1 MKKPVIY
8 CEQFGFQYDSQK
20 EPTLKNIHL
29 SIEQGETVLILGPSG
44 SGKSTLGHLINGLAP
59 NAYKGTVTGRM
70 EVAGHP
76 ISQTDIF
83 TLSNEV
89 GTVLQDT
96 DGQFLGLTVAEDIA
110 FALENLAVDGTT
122 MHQKVQYWA
131 EKVRLN
137 QLLAHR
143 PQDLSGGQKQ
153 RVSMAGVMIGETPI
167 LLFDEPLANLDPK
180 TGKEAMELIEELK
193 NELSATVVIIEHRLE
208 DVLHCKVDRIIVMQ
222 EGQIISDSTPQKLLT
237 SDTLAQMGIREPLYI
252 SAMRYAGLDLANFHP
267 IDSLANLDLAIQ
279 KEKFQNWQKAQSQ
292 KILSQQT
299 NPLLELEN
307 VSCGYDQ
314 KLILKNLSMSIHQ
327 GEMVAIVGEN
337 GAGKSTLIKLIC
349 GFIPLQNGR
358 MQFKGNDLTKDSIK
372 ERADKIGYVM
382 QNPNQMISQNIVFDE
397 VALGLKLRGVDQETI
412 QQKVHE
418 VLKICGLFPF
428 RNWPIQALS
437 YGQKKRV
444 TIASML
450 ALEPEILIL
459 DEPTAGQDLAHY
471 TQMMDFLEQL
481 NRQGVTIILVTHDM
495 HLMLEYTTRSL
506 VMVDGQVIA
515 DLTPAQLLTNQKLI
529 DQASLKETSLY
540 TLALKLHLEN
550 PSQFVQT
557 FIDYEKANK
566 VRVCDDK

>member
-76 ISQTDIF
+76 IGQTDIF

-137 QLLAHR
+137 RLLAHR

-252 SAMRYAGLDLANFHP
+252 SAMRYAGLDLASFHP

-307 VSCGYDQ
+307 VSCGYGQ

>member
-44 SGKSTLGHLINGLAP
+44 SGKSTLGHLINGLAS

-76 ISQTDIF
+76 VGQTDIF

-299 NPLLELEN
+299 KPLLELDRI
-307 VSCGYDQ
+307 SCGYGQ

-397 VALGLKLRGVDQETI
+397 IALGLKLRGVDQETI

>member
-76 ISQTDIF
+76 IGQTDIF

-208 DVLHCKVDRIIVMQ
+208 DVLHCKVDRILVMQ

-299 NPLLELEN
+299 KPLLELDH

-337 GAGKSTLIKLIC
+337 GTGKSTLIKLIC

-358 MQFKGNDLTKDSIK
+358 MQFKGNDLTKESIK

-397 VALGLKLRGVDQETI
+397 IALGLKLRGVDQETI

>member
-76 ISQTDIF
+76 IGQTDIF

-279 KEKFQNWQKAQSQ
+279 KEKFQNWQKSQSQ

-299 NPLLELEN
+299 NPLLELDHI
-307 VSCGYDQ
+307 SCGYGQ

>member
-76 ISQTDIF
+76 IGQTDIF

-299 NPLLELEN
+299 NPLLELDHI
-307 VSCGYDQ
+307 SCGYDQ

-397 VALGLKLRGVDQETI
+397 IALGLKLRGVDQETI

>member
-70 EVAGHP
+70 EVAGHL
-76 ISQTDIF
+76 IGQTDIF

-267 IDSLANLDLAIQ
+267 IDFLANLDLAIQ

-299 NPLLELEN
+299 NPLLELDHI
-307 VSCGYDQ
+307 SCGYDQ

>member
-76 ISQTDIF
+76 IGQTDIF

-208 DVLHCKVDRIIVMQ
+208 DVLHCKVDRILVMQ

-307 VSCGYDQ
+307 VSCGYGQ

>member
-70 EVAGHP
+70 EVAGHL
-76 ISQTDIF
+76 IGQTDIF

-299 NPLLELEN
+299 NPLLELDHI
-307 VSCGYDQ
+307 SCGYGQ

-358 MQFKGNDLTKDSIK
+358 MQFKGNNLTKDSIK

>member
-76 ISQTDIF
+76 VGQTDIF

-208 DVLHCKVDRIIVMQ
+208 DVLHCKVDRILVMQ

-299 NPLLELEN
+299 KPLLELDH

-358 MQFKGNDLTKDSIK
+358 MQFKGNDLTKESIK

>member
-1 MKKPVIY
+1 
-8 CEQFGFQYDSQK
+8 
-20 EPTLKNIHL
+20 
-29 SIEQGETVLILGPSG
+29 
-44 SGKSTLGHLINGLAP
+44 
-59 NAYKGTVTGRM
+59 
-70 EVAGHP
+70 
-76 ISQTDIF
+76 
-83 TLSNEV
+83 
-89 GTVLQDT
+89 
-96 DGQFLGLTVAEDIA
+96 
-110 FALENLAVDGTT
+110 
-122 MHQKVQYWA
+122 
-131 EKVRLN
+131 
-137 QLLAHR
+137 
-143 PQDLSGGQKQ
+143 
-153 RVSMAGVMIGETPI
+153 MIGETPI

-299 NPLLELEN
+299 NPLLELDHI
-307 VSCGYDQ
+307 SCGYDQ

-481 NRQGVTIILVTHDM
+481 NRQDVTIILVTHDM

>member
-76 ISQTDIF
+76 VGQTDIF

-208 DVLHCKVDRIIVMQ
+208 DVLHCKVDRILVMQ

-299 NPLLELEN
+299 KPLLELDH

-358 MQFKGNDLTKDSIK
+358 MQFKGNDLTKESIK

-397 VALGLKLRGVDQETI
+397 IALGLKLRGVDQETI

-495 HLMLEYTTRSL
+495 HLMLEYTTRAL
-506 VMVDGQVIA
+506 VMVNGQVIA

>member
-20 EPTLKNIHL
+20 EPTLKNIDL

-76 ISQTDIF
+76 IGQTDIF

>member
-70 EVAGHP
+70 EVAGHL
-76 ISQTDIF
+76 IGQTDIF

-193 NELSATVVIIEHRLE
+193 NELSAIVVIIEHRLE

>member
-76 ISQTDIF
+76 VGQTDIF

-208 DVLHCKVDRIIVMQ
+208 DVLHCKVDRILVMQ

-299 NPLLELEN
+299 NPLLELDHI
-307 VSCGYDQ
+307 SCGYDQ

-397 VALGLKLRGVDQETI
+397 IALGLKLRGVDQETI

-495 HLMLEYTTRSL
+495 HLMLEYTTRAL

>member
-76 ISQTDIF
+76 IGQTDIF

-299 NPLLELEN
+299 NPLLELDHI
-307 VSCGYDQ
+307 SCGYDQ

-397 VALGLKLRGVDQETI
+397 VALGLKLRGVNQEMI

-557 FIDYEKANK
+557 FIDYEKVNK

>member
-20 EPTLKNIHL
+20 EPTLKNIDL

-70 EVAGHP
+70 EVAGHL
-76 ISQTDIF
+76 IGQTDIF

-372 ERADKIGYVM
+372 ERADKVGYVM

-529 DQASLKETSLY
+529 NQASLKETSLY

>member
-76 ISQTDIF
+76 IGQTDIF

-299 NPLLELEN
+299 NPLLELDHI
-307 VSCGYDQ
+307 SCGYNQ

-397 VALGLKLRGVDQETI
+397 VALGLKLRGVDQEMI

-529 DQASLKETSLY
+529 NQASLKETSLY

>member
-76 ISQTDIF
+76 VGQTDIF

-279 KEKFQNWQKAQSQ
+279 KEKFQNWQKAQGQ

-299 NPLLELEN
+299 NPLLELDH

-481 NRQGVTIILVTHDM
+481 NRQGITIILVTHDM

>member
-20 EPTLKNIHL
+20 EPTLKNIDL

-70 EVAGHP
+70 EVAGHL
-76 ISQTDIF
+76 IGQTDIF

-307 VSCGYDQ
+307 VSCGYGQ

-557 FIDYEKANK
+557 FIDYEKVNK

>member
-20 EPTLKNIHL
+20 EPTLKNIDL

-59 NAYKGTVTGRM
+59 NAYKGTITGRM
-70 EVAGHP
+70 EVAGHL
-76 ISQTDIF
+76 IGQTDIF

-252 SAMRYAGLDLANFHP
+252 SAMRYAGLDLASFHP

-307 VSCGYDQ
+307 VSCGYGQ

-481 NRQGVTIILVTHDM
+481 NQQGVTIILVTHDM

>member
-76 ISQTDIF
+76 VGQTDIF

-208 DVLHCKVDRIIVMQ
+208 DVLHCKVDRILVMQ

-299 NPLLELEN
+299 NPLLELDH

-397 VALGLKLRGVDQETI
+397 IALGLKLRGVDQETI

>member
-76 ISQTDIF
+76 IGQTDIF

-208 DVLHCKVDRIIVMQ
+208 DVLHCKVDRILVMQ
-222 EGQIISDSTPQKLLT
+222 EGQIISDSTPQKLLI

-299 NPLLELEN
+299 NPLLELDHI
-307 VSCGYDQ
+307 SCGYDQ

-397 VALGLKLRGVDQETI
+397 IALGLKLRGVDQETI

>member
-76 ISQTDIF
+76 VGQTDIF

-299 NPLLELEN
+299 NPLLELDH

-397 VALGLKLRGVDQETI
+397 IALGLKLRGVDQETI

>member
-20 EPTLKNIHL
+20 EPTLKNIDL

-70 EVAGHP
+70 EVAGHL
-76 ISQTDIF
+76 IGQTDIF

-110 FALENLAVDGTT
+110 FALENLAVDGKT

-252 SAMRYAGLDLANFHP
+252 SAMRYAGLDLVNFHP
-267 IDSLANLDLAIQ
+267 IDSLANLDLSIQ

-299 NPLLELEN
+299 NPLLELDHI
-307 VSCGYDQ
+307 SCGYDQ

>member
-70 EVAGHP
+70 EVAGHL
-76 ISQTDIF
+76 IGQTDIF

-358 MQFKGNDLTKDSIK
+358 MQFKGNNLTKDSIK

>member
-70 EVAGHP
+70 EVAGHL
-76 ISQTDIF
+76 IGQTDIF

-237 SDTLAQMGIREPLYI
+237 SNTLAQMGIREPLYI

-299 NPLLELEN
+299 NPLLELDHI
-307 VSCGYDQ
+307 SCGYGQ

-358 MQFKGNDLTKDSIK
+358 MQFKGNNLTKDSIK

>member
-20 EPTLKNIHL
+20 EPTLKNIDL

-70 EVAGHP
+70 EVAGHL
-76 ISQTDIF
+76 IGQTDIF

-208 DVLHCKVDRIIVMQ
+208 DVLHCKVNRIIVMQ

-307 VSCGYDQ
+307 VSCGYGQ

-557 FIDYEKANK
+557 FIDYEKVNK

>member
-76 ISQTDIF
+76 IGQTDIF

-208 DVLHCKVDRIIVMQ
+208 DVLHCKVDRILVMQ

-299 NPLLELEN
+299 NPLLELDHI
-307 VSCGYDQ
+307 SCGYDQ

-349 GFIPLQNGR
+349 GFIPLQNGQ
-358 MQFKGNDLTKDSIK
+358 MKFKGNDLTKDSIK

>member
-76 ISQTDIF
+76 IGQTDIF

-208 DVLHCKVDRIIVMQ
+208 DVLHCKVDRILVMQ

-299 NPLLELEN
+299 NPLLELDHI
-307 VSCGYDQ
+307 SCGYDQ

-397 VALGLKLRGVDQETI
+397 IALGLKLRGVDQETI

>member
-70 EVAGHP
+70 EVAGHL
-76 ISQTDIF
+76 IGQTDIF

-299 NPLLELEN
+299 NPLLELDHI
-307 VSCGYDQ
+307 SCGYDQ

>member
-76 ISQTDIF
+76 IGQTDIF

-208 DVLHCKVDRIIVMQ
+208 DVLHCKVDRILVMQ

-299 NPLLELEN
+299 NSLLELDH

-358 MQFKGNDLTKDSIK
+358 MQFKGNDLTKESIK

-397 VALGLKLRGVDQETI
+397 VALGLKLRGVNQETI

-495 HLMLEYTTRSL
+495 HLMLEYTTRAL

>member
-76 ISQTDIF
+76 IGQTDIF

-267 IDSLANLDLAIQ
+267 IDFLANLDLAIQ

-299 NPLLELEN
+299 NPLLELDHI
-307 VSCGYDQ
+307 SCGYDQ

>member
-20 EPTLKNIHL
+20 EPTLKNIDL

-59 NAYKGTVTGRM
+59 NAYKGTITGRM
-70 EVAGHP
+70 EVAGHL
-76 ISQTDIF
+76 IGQTDIF

-252 SAMRYAGLDLANFHP
+252 SAMRYAGLDLASFHP

-307 VSCGYDQ
+307 VSCGYGQ

>member
-70 EVAGHP
+70 EVAGHL
-76 ISQTDIF
+76 IGQTDIF

-299 NPLLELEN
+299 NPLLELDHI
-307 VSCGYDQ
+307 SCGYGQ

-349 GFIPLQNGR
+349 GFIPLKNGR

>member
-76 ISQTDIF
+76 IGQTDIF

-208 DVLHCKVDRIIVMQ
+208 DVLHCKVDRILVMQ

-299 NPLLELEN
+299 NPLLELDHI
-307 VSCGYDQ
+307 SCGYGQ

-349 GFIPLQNGR
+349 GFIPLQSGR

-540 TLALKLHLEN
+540 TLALKLHLDN

>member
-59 NAYKGTVTGRM
+59 NAYRGTVTGRM
-70 EVAGHP
+70 EVAGHL
-76 ISQTDIF
+76 IGQTDIF

-299 NPLLELEN
+299 NPLLELDHI
-307 VSCGYDQ
+307 SCGYGQ

>member
-76 ISQTDIF
+76 IGQTDIF

-299 NPLLELEN
+299 NPLLELDHI
-307 VSCGYDQ
+307 SCGYDQ

>member
-29 SIEQGETVLILGPSG
+29 SIKQGETVLILGPSG

-76 ISQTDIF
+76 VGQTDIF

-208 DVLHCKVDRIIVMQ
+208 DVLHCKVDRILVMQ

-267 IDSLANLDLAIQ
+267 IDSLANLDLVIQ
-279 KEKFQNWQKAQSQ
+279 KEKFQNWQKAQGQ

-299 NPLLELEN
+299 NPLLELDH

-397 VALGLKLRGVDQETI
+397 VALGLKLRGMDQETI

-495 HLMLEYTTRSL
+495 HLMLEYTTRAL
-506 VMVDGQVIA
+506 VMVNGQVIA

>member
-76 ISQTDIF
+76 IGQTDIF

-208 DVLHCKVDRIIVMQ
+208 DVLHCKVDRILVMQ

-299 NPLLELEN
+299 KPLLELDH

-358 MQFKGNDLTKDSIK
+358 MQFKGNDLTKESIK

>member
-29 SIEQGETVLILGPSG
+29 SIEQGETILILGPSG

-76 ISQTDIF
+76 IGQTDIF

-279 KEKFQNWQKAQSQ
+279 KGKFQNWQKAQSQ